1 MVTRTG
7 EPLTVSEEQLAAAL
21 RELESVLESYGVTA
35 DFEVGRDWDPED
47 PSFEELTRITA
58 HVRTP
63 METERFVDLIES
75 SGNQLA
81 SVGLN
86 YPKIPVSLYIRPA
99 W

>member
-7 EPLTVSEEQLAAAL
+7 EPLTVTEEQLAAAL
-21 RELESVLESYGVTA
+21 RELEAVLESYGVAA

-58 HVRTP
+58 YVRTP
-63 METERFVDLIES
+63 MQTERFVDLVQATGRHLREIRMI
-75 SGNQLA
+75 NPHIPL
-81 SVGLN
+81 SVVPL
-86 YPKIPVSLYIRPA
+86 PR

>member
-7 EPLTVSEEQLAAAL
+7 EPLTVTEEQLAAAL
-21 RELESVLESYGVTA
+21 RELEAVLESYGVTA
-35 DFEVGRDWDPED
+35 DFEVGRDWDPDD

-63 METERFVDLIES
+63 IETARFVDLIGDAPMHLEDRH
-75 SGNQLA
+75 L
-81 SVGLN
+81 LE
-86 YPKIPVSLYIRPA
+86 PHIPLRVFPLPR

>member
-47 PSFEELTRITA
+47 PSFEELTRITG
-58 HVRTP
+58 TC
-63 METERFVDLIES
+63 
-75 SGNQLA
+75 
-81 SVGLN
+81 
-86 YPKIPVSLYIRPA
+86 PA
-99 W
+99 PTQTR